1 MGADTPQ
8 GHSLLAAVTARHRDA
23 LRSILRALRTG
34 SLLSGGVLAGLTGIR
49 SLRCGRG
56 FRFSGFPERPGL
68 LRARVRRNTGQ
79 KIREMFLGS
88 LQGTAL
94 RVGDVLPVG
103 SGYGGFEHIKK
114 FVAIRVVAAR
124 HDVPGGCAP

>member
-23 LRSILRALRTG
+23 LRSILRALLTW

-56 FRFSGFPERPGL
+56 F
-68 LRARVRRNTGQ
+68 
-79 KIREMFLGS
+79 
-88 LQGTAL
+88 
-94 RVGDVLPVG
+94 
-103 SGYGGFEHIKK
+103 
-114 FVAIRVVAAR
+114 
-124 HDVPGGCAP
+124 